1 MKRKPTTAPPPAILP
16 RLPDWVAGLDIST
29 PENAGFAAG
38 AALSALHMAM
48 QVDALPQPLWRARL
62 ALAASEACA
71 QFAGRSESPAQMRD
85 EVHLLRPGEAPGPA
99 GTILQAWLRATERP
113 ISPTSLQRALP
124 HLNAAQ
130 LAGWTVAGATAP
142 LAGAAQIVQAV
153 LADLPRADTTA
164 LILADSALSHALG
177 WRHMLPLLAQG
188 MTRRDLARTDAE
200 LHLACTRAIV
210 TSARHALTLAA
221 DLTRKADALRAV
233 TPRLRAKGADQ
244 AVSLFLSQDALAP
257 PRALVPMMSDRAA
270 RRFCERLV
278 ELGVLRELTGRDSF
292 RLYGV

>member
-1 MKRKPTTAPPPAILP
+1 MA
-16 RLPDWVAGLDIST
+16 V
-29 PENAGFAAG
+29 G
-38 AALSALHMAM
+38 AALSTLHLAM
-48 QVDALPQPLWRARL
+48 QVSALPQALWRARL

-71 QFAGRSESPAQMRD
+71 QFSGRPENPAQMRD

-99 GTILQAWLRATERP
+99 GAILQAWLRATERP
-113 ISPTSLQRALP
+113 ISPASLQRALP
-124 HLNAAQ
+124 HLDAAQ
-130 LAGWTVAGATAP
+130 LGAWTGAGATAP
-142 LAGAAQIVQAV
+142 LSGAGQIMQAV

-164 LILADSALSHALG
+164 LILADSALSQALG

-188 MTRRDLARTDAE
+188 MTRRDLARRDAE
-200 LHLACTRAIV
+200 LHLACAGAIV

-221 DLTRKADALRAV
+221 ELTRKAEALRAM

-244 AVSLFLSQDALAP
+244 AVALLLTQDALAP
-257 PRALVPMMSDRAA
+257 SRALVPLMSDRAA